1 MFDNFVENILKTSF
15 SYTVI
20 WFEALYSTAFRQT
33 VVGMHGTM
41 YRIIILVWHK
51 KAWFDNKMDGST
63 QKSPARHKNAQ
74 TQKCLTQH
82 ALVDIDIIEH
92 PPPPPPLFLLKLF
105 SNFNQTFCFKEPI
118 HKSFKNTAVKTV
130 QQRTSLWPGFTM
142 HSTRTW

>member
-20 WFEALYSTAFRQT
+20 WFVALYSTAFRQT

-41 YRIIILVWHK
+41 YRIIILVRHK
-51 KAWFDNKMDGST
+51 KARFDNKMDGST
-63 QKSPARHKNAQ
+63 QKGPVRHKNAR

-92 PPPPPPLFLLKLF
+92 TPLFYWNYFLTLIRCFVLKNTYINLLKIPLSKRCSSGPPCGQCSQCTQQEHGY
-105 SNFNQTFCFKEPI
+105 SN
-118 HKSFKNTAVKTV
+118 
-130 QQRTSLWPGFTM
+130 
-142 HSTRTW
+142 